1 MALRALDT
9 VKYRTKY
16 YRNLPTLDRH
26 SLGTKVQN
34 PLASGKPN
42 TRAGA
47 RAPRPA
53 RPQPVAGGRDR
64 RALRF
69 RRRVAHARAGATAD
83 SHSEQRVSFMKRHG
97 THARGWGVGPGAWGR
112 LYIRFSRW
120 DDRGYDT
127 RREVLRRCAFPSA
140 VRVPA
145 TTPLVSSTTHKFRE
159 IHRGSKETCVYSLVK
174 SLYASETRSPGKLLL
189 GASA

>member
-47 RAPRPA
+47 RAPRLA
-53 RPQPVAGGRDR
+53 RPQPVAGGREI
-64 RALRF
+64 A
-69 RRRVAHARAGATAD
+69 ARSDAGARTRAPARLPTHTANRAF
-83 SHSEQRVSFMKRHG
+83 HS
-97 THARGWGVGPGAWGR
+97 
-112 LYIRFSRW
+112 
-120 DDRGYDT
+120 
-127 RREVLRRCAFPSA
+127 
-140 VRVPA
+140 
-145 TTPLVSSTTHKFRE
+145 
-159 IHRGSKETCVYSLVK
+159 
-174 SLYASETRSPGKLLL
+174 
-189 GASA
+189 

>member
-9 VKYRTKY
+9 VKYHTKY

-64 RALRF
+64 RAF
-69 RRRVAHARAGATAD
+69 RRRGAHARAGATAD

-97 THARGWGVGPGAWGR
+97 THARAGWGVGRGAWGR
-112 LYIRFSRW
+112 LYIRLISRW
-120 DDRGYDT
+120 DCGGPRIHGRGSPSLYFSF
-127 RREVLRRCAFPSA
+127 RCACP
-140 VRVPA
+140 
-145 TTPLVSSTTHKFRE
+145 
-159 IHRGSKETCVYSLVK
+159 CY
-174 SLYASETRSPGKLLL
+174 YAAGIINHS
-189 GASA
+189 

>member
-9 VKYRTKY
+9 VKYHTKY

-26 SLGTKVQN
+26 SLGTKFKTLS
-34 PLASGKPN
+34 PLANP
-42 TRAGA
+42 TRARA
-47 RAPRPA
+47 RARRGPLARSRWPA
-53 RPQPVAGGRDR
+53 RPRSPRVPTPGRA
-64 RALRF
+64 RA
-69 RRRVAHARAGATAD
+69 RRRDWHD

-97 THARGWGVGPGAWGR
+97 THARGWGVGRGAWGR
-112 LYIRFSRW
+112 LYIRLISRW
-120 DDRGYDT
+120 DRGYT
-127 RREVLRRCAFPSA
+127 VEVLRRCAFPSA

-145 TTPLVSSTTHKFRE
+145 TTPLVSSTTHKFRD

>member
-9 VKYRTKY
+9 VKYHTKY

-64 RALRF
+64 CAF
-69 RRRVAHARAGATAD
+69 RRRGAHARAGATAD

-112 LYIRFSRW
+112 LYIRLISRW
-120 DDRGYDT
+120 DRGYT
-127 RREVLRRCAFPSA
+127 VEVLRRCAFPSA

-145 TTPLVSSTTHKFRE
+145 TTPLVSSTTHKFRD

>member
-9 VKYRTKY
+9 VKYHTKY

-64 RALRF
+64 RAF
-69 RRRVAHARAGATAD
+69 RRRGAHARAGATAD

-112 LYIRFSRW
+112 LYMYAFLAGTTEDLYTARGSPSQCFSF
-120 DDRGYDT
+120 
-127 RREVLRRCAFPSA
+127 RCACP
-140 VRVPA
+140 
-145 TTPLVSSTTHKFRE
+145 
-159 IHRGSKETCVYSLVK
+159 CY
-174 SLYASETRSPGKLLL
+174 YAAGIINHS
-189 GASA
+189 